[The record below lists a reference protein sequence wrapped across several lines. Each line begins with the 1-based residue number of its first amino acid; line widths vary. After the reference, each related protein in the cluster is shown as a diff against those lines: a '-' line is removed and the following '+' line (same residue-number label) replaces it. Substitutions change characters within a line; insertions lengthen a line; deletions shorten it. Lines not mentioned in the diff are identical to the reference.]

1 MRERPFTHLLY
12 PPLPQAPRS
21 GWFASILIVFLA
33 ALAASVP
40 PTLAQSGER
49 RPSRLQSGPVDLSHA
64 AKYRSDKI
72 LVRFRPGVP
81 RSAMQA
87 AHEQSS
93 ATLLS
98 EPAIVDRL
106 HIVQLGSGVSI
117 ERALRNY
124 RGNRNVLYAE
134 PDYLVRASALSNDP
148 SFSAQWNLQ
157 NTGQSGGLVGA
168 DIHAT
173 QAWGLNTG
181 SSNTVVAVLDS
192 GVDYTHQDLA
202 ANIWSASNAFSAMDR
217 NGNLVQCTAGSHGL
231 NAISGTCD
239 PQDDNGHGS
248 HVSGILGAVGNNSIG
263 VTGVNWHVQIL
274 PCKFLDDTGV
284 GDLASAIACLN
295 LVKQL
300 KDSGV
305 GIVATNNSWGGP
317 DFSQSLQDAIAA
329 QLDDGIL
336 FIAAAGNDFSDND
349 EIPTYPANI
358 SLPNILS
365 VAATDRFDD
374 VPTFSNIGRRTVH
387 LGAPGV
393 EILSTT
399 P

>member
-21 GWFASILIVFLA
+21 GWFVSILIVFLA

-49 RPSRLQSGPVDLSHA
+49 RPSRLQSGPVDLS
-64 AKYRSDKI
+64 
-72 LVRFRPGVP
+72 
-81 RSAMQA
+81 
-87 AHEQSS
+87 
-93 ATLLS
+93 
-98 EPAIVDRL
+98 
-106 HIVQLGSGVSI
+106 
-117 ERALRNY
+117 
-124 RGNRNVLYAE
+124 
-134 PDYLVRASALSNDP
+134 
-148 SFSAQWNLQ
+148 
-157 NTGQSGGLVGA
+157 
-168 DIHAT
+168 HAT

-248 HVSGILGAVGNNSIG
+248 HVSGILGAVGNNSMG
-263 VTGVNWHVQIL
+263 VTGVNWHVQLL
-274 PCKFLDDTGV
+274 PCKFMDDSGV

-305 GIVATNNSWGGP
+305 GIVATNNS
-317 DFSQSLQDAIAA
+317 
-329 QLDDGIL
+329 
-336 FIAAAGNDFSDND
+336 
-349 EIPTYPANI
+349 
-358 SLPNILS
+358 
-365 VAATDRFDD
+365 
-374 VPTFSNIGRRTVH
+374 
-387 LGAPGV
+387 
-393 EILSTT
+393 
-399 P
+399 